1 MKSNKKILYLVIFTF
16 FVIICLL
23 GHRVID
29 LSKLESM
36 ERDTINKAK
45 LQIQKGNYDLAEK
58 KLEYILNDKHK
69 FKTLSKDDK
78 FDVLNYLGV
87 INTLQ
92 GETVSALL
100 MYEKADKYVSKINKY
115 KVEMNTAIAY
125 RQIGEYLKS
134 AEILV
139 KILTSKGKIDG
150 DNARVKTYSLLNLAE
165 IYLQIGN
172 TEEYS
177 SILEK
182 VEDYIYDSPKEHR
195 DDLLIIYY
203 SDLIIRDIYRNNLD
217 KVNYYFNEIKK
228 LKNKNNEVYY
238 TENNMFKTRAYAMYY
253 EKIGEVEKAIK
264 YFEKLEEYAQKEGD
278 TFIAQF
284 SIRERIEIYK
294 RLGDKEKY
302 NELLQEFYNKDQE
315 ILDINDKQYDFHL
328 NNKILEQSNIGAMKK
343 TVVLFILIDL
353 ILIAVVIFIY
363 EKMRKSKTDSM
374 RDALCNT
381 YNRRYLE
388 SYKIKARKG
397 DFPLTVL
404 MIDVDYFKLYN
415 DNYGHQKGDEVLKCI
430 SRVLKSSCRRNDIVF
445 RYGGEEF
452 CVVLKNTIKEEAIA
466 LAQRIKE
473 NVANEKIK
481 HEYSKVD
488 DYITLSMGITTVYS
502 KENLRKSIALADKAL
517 YMSKESGRNKY
528 TYI

>member
-87 INTLQ
+87 MNTLQ

-203 SDLIIRDIYRNNLD
+203 SDLIIRDI
-217 KVNYYFNEIKK
+217 I
-228 LKNKNNEVYY
+228 
-238 TENNMFKTRAYAMYY
+238 
-253 EKIGEVEKAIK
+253 
-264 YFEKLEEYAQKEGD
+264 
-278 TFIAQF
+278 
-284 SIRERIEIYK
+284 
-294 RLGDKEKY
+294 
-302 NELLQEFYNKDQE
+302 
-315 ILDINDKQYDFHL
+315 IL
-328 NNKILEQSNIGAMKK
+328 
-343 TVVLFILIDL
+343 
-353 ILIAVVIFIY
+353 
-363 EKMRKSKTDSM
+363 MR
-374 RDALCNT
+374 
-381 YNRRYLE
+381 
-388 SYKIKARKG
+388 
-397 DFPLTVL
+397 
-404 MIDVDYFKLYN
+404 
-415 DNYGHQKGDEVLKCI
+415 
-430 SRVLKSSCRRNDIVF
+430 
-445 RYGGEEF
+445 
-452 CVVLKNTIKEEAIA
+452 
-466 LAQRIKE
+466 
-473 NVANEKIK
+473 
-481 HEYSKVD
+481 
-488 DYITLSMGITTVYS
+488 
-502 KENLRKSIALADKAL
+502 
-517 YMSKESGRNKY
+517 
-528 TYI
+528 

>member
-139 KILTSKGKIDG
+139 KILTAKGKIDG
-150 DNARVKTYSLLNLAE
+150 ENARVKTYSLLNLAE

-217 KVNYYFNEIKK
+217 KVDYYFNEIKK

-253 EKIGEVEKAIK
+253 EKIDEVEKAIK
-264 YFEKLEEYAQKEGD
+264 YFEKLEEFAQKEGD

-343 TVVLFILIDL
+343 TVVLLI
-353 ILIAVVIFIY
+353 
-363 EKMRKSKTDSM
+363 
-374 RDALCNT
+374 
-381 YNRRYLE
+381 
-388 SYKIKARKG
+388 
-397 DFPLTVL
+397 
-404 MIDVDYFKLYN
+404 
-415 DNYGHQKGDEVLKCI
+415 
-430 SRVLKSSCRRNDIVF
+430 
-445 RYGGEEF
+445 
-452 CVVLKNTIKEEAIA
+452 
-466 LAQRIKE
+466 
-473 NVANEKIK
+473 
-481 HEYSKVD
+481 
-488 DYITLSMGITTVYS
+488 
-502 KENLRKSIALADKAL
+502 
-517 YMSKESGRNKY
+517 
-528 TYI
+528 